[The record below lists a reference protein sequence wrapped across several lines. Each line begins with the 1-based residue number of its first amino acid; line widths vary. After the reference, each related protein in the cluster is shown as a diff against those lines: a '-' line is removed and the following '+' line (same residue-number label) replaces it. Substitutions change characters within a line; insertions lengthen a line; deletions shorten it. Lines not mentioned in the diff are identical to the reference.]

1 MNVREQGFLLLT
13 GYLGNPER
21 RPLTIPQF
29 RELTKRARQM
39 PMPLERRDMT
49 QEDLVKLGCDRAFAS
64 RVLQL
69 LSQEE
74 QLRWYLEKGRRNG
87 CYPVTRISDRY
98 PDCLRRCLGM
108 DAPGVL
114 WLKGDPEILD
124 RPGIA
129 LVGSRDL
136 RPENA
141 EFASA
146 AGKQIARQGYALV
159 SGNARGAD
167 RTAQEAALAQRGV
180 VISVVAD
187 ALERHSLKKNVLYIS
202 EEGYDLPF
210 TSQRALRRNRI
221 IHSLGQ
227 KTFVAQCTLGKGGTW
242 DGTCHNLQKNLSPVF
257 CFRDGS
263 DASTELEQMGACLVD
278 LADLVHIPALQP
290 LSEDMLRNM

>member
-1 MNVREQGFLLLT
+1 MNAREQGLLLLT
-13 GYLGNPER
+13 GHLGDPER
-21 RPLTIPQF
+21 RPLTAHQF

-39 PMPLERRDMT
+39 PRPSEQRDMT
-49 QEDLVKLGCDRAFAS
+49 CEDLMKLGCDRAFAQ

-74 QLRWYLEKGRRNG
+74 QLRWYLEKGRRMD
-87 CYPVTRISDRY
+87 CYPITRISDRY
-98 PDCLRRCLGM
+98 PDRLRSCLGA

-114 WLKGDPEILD
+114 WLKGDPEILE
-124 RPGIA
+124 RPGIG

-141 EFASA
+141 EFATA
-146 AGKQIARQGYALV
+146 AGKQIARQGYALI

-167 RTAQEAALAQRGV
+167 RTAQEAALEQGGL

-187 ALERHSLKKNVLYIS
+187 ALERHPLRKNVLYIS

-210 TSQRALRRNRI
+210 TPQRALRRNRI

-242 DGTCHNLQKNLSPVF
+242 DGTCRNLQKNWSPVF

-263 DASTELEQMGACLVD
+263 SASGELEQLGACLVD
-278 LADLVHIPALQP
+278 LEDLVHIPALQP
-290 LSEDMLRNM
+290 MSGDMLRNM